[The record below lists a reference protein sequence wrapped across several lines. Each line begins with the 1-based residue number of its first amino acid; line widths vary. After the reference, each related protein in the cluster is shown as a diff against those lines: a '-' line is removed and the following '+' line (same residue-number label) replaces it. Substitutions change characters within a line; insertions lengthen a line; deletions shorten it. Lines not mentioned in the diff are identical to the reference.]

1 MQEKT
6 LWKIYHHKHQDC
18 FSVYLTCYSCILKEI
33 PRYFTDLWMWLTW
46 RWNFKYFCV
55 TIKSYFRFAVY
66 CFVNFKYFTF
76 ISGMFFYPWLQSNVF
91 FVNSISDL
99 LIFIIHIWPSIKDTY
114 LLIFLG
120 GKVSMSVLASYS
132 LSILLQVKLILVSTL
147 LH

>member
-6 LWKIYHHKHQDC
+6 SWKIYHHKHQDG
-18 FSVYLTCYSCILKEI
+18 FSAYLKCYSCIIKEI

-46 RWNFKYFCV
+46 RWNFKNFCE
-55 TIKSYFRFAVY
+55 TIKNNFRFAVY
-66 CFVNFKYFTF
+66 CLVNFKYFSF
-76 ISGMFFYPWLQSNVF
+76 MSGKIFYPLLQSNVF

-114 LLIFLG
+114 LLIFLC

-132 LSILLQVKLILVSTL
+132 WVFCYKSN
-147 LH
+147 